1 MSAISDYKARVSRD
15 GSAKQN
21 QINHTK
27 KMITNDFAN
36 SPSYKEV
43 YINNNI
49 EVTGVWI
56 TTDSTNPN
64 EKKIIMQP
72 INSINSGDLI
82 TDGTDKW
89 LVVLAEKENPIYESG
104 SIEKCN
110 AVATFVTGE
119 TKTQDGTDSMG
130 RPIYTVTPTTAN
142 YSCVVK
148 SKTRIS
154 SQTDGAINIPDGR
167 VVILMSYDV
176 SLDVDILS
184 EFELYSQTWK
194 IVETDMTGV
203 ENDSG
208 VFGISAE
215 RKG

>member
-1 MSAISDYKARVSRD
+1 MSAINDYKKRVQRN
-15 GSAKQN
+15 GTVLQN
-21 QINHTK
+21 QIDHTK
-27 KMITNDFAN
+27 HMMTKGFAN

-43 YINNNI
+43 YINNNV

-56 TTDSTNPN
+56 TSDSTDPK

-89 LVVLAEKENPIYESG
+89 LCVMAEKDNNVYESG

-110 AVATFVTGE
+110 AITTFTTE
-119 TKTQDGTDSMG
+119 TKTLTGTDSLG
-130 RPIYTVTPTTAN
+130 RPVYDIAASPTS

-167 VVILMSYDV
+167 VVILMSYDA

-184 EFELYSQTWK
+184 EFELYDNTWK
-194 IVETDMTGV
+194 IVEIDMTGV
-203 ENDSG
+203 ENGSG

-215 RKG
+215 RDV